1 MRHKHVGIS
10 KVGFLIIALVLFWAG
25 FVSSISFMEAWLKFR
40 APGVTL
46 STGLSIG
53 KKVFASLNIV
63 EWCLLTIYI
72 VFAFYYKKMKHVRIL
87 IVSLIIVLILIIQT
101 FVLLP
106 QLSER
111 ADIIISGD
119 KVGKSFL
126 HVYFGTLELIKVT
139 GLFYLGYYY
148 YQLGDRRVS

>member
-1 MRHKHVGIS
+1 
-10 KVGFLIIALVLFWAG
+10 
-25 FVSSISFMEAWLKFR
+25 MEAWLKFR

-53 KKVFASLNIV
+53 KKVFTSLNKV
-63 EWCLLTIYI
+63 EWCLLIIYL
-72 VFAFYYKKMKHVRIL
+72 VFTFYYLKTKHIRIL
-87 IVSLIIVLILIIQT
+87 MASLIIVLILIIQT

-111 ADIIISGD
+111 ADIIISGG

-126 HVYFGTLELIKVT
+126 HIYFGTLELIKVA
-139 GLFYLGYYY
+139 GLFYLGYHY
-148 YQLGDRRVS
+148 YQLGNRRVS